1 MEDSCRSLVVE
12 EAVGAGTDWHDPLFL
27 PEMIVQD
34 FFVFSPSNGCK
45 RRSIRWNAFYKDPQ
59 GPHCINL

>member
-1 MEDSCRSLVVE
+1 MEVSSRSLVVE
-12 EAVGAGTDWHDPLFL
+12 AAVGAGADWHDPLIL
-27 PEMIVQD
+27 LEMIVQD

-45 RRSIRWNAFYKDPQ
+45 RRSIRWNAFFQ